1 MACPDTC
8 RLDGFG
14 PFGNPDQ
21 IPSDSQARLN
31 QKPSTSSRLGR
42 KLSAARN
49 SAGMTQ
55 AQLAAL
61 AGGSVRG
68 LWQAERGQGAAE
80 RFLSFAGIL
89 GMEVAGRSLPPGE
102 HLGARILALRTR
114 TGMSRSSLCDAS
126 GISRTTIA
134 AIEAGRLG
142 HLVAVERVGES
153 LGAGLTLA
161 AIGEAAAFFSS
172 AALSSAWD
180 AWATPQQVLDR
191 LYVALGGGF
200 DLDPCSPG
208 RGRSR
213 VRAGMHLTEDDDGLQ
228 HGWRGTAYM
237 NPPYGRDIAAWTA
250 KARGEVGASRA
261 SFVIGLLPARTDTR
275 WWHDDV
281 AGHCDIWLLK
291 GRLAFGDGTQSAPF
305 PSALVAWGASPGIRD
320 CLAAV
325 FPADWHIPAPRT
337 GAPEMDLAAD

>member
-1 MACPDTC
+1 
-8 RLDGFG
+8 
-14 PFGNPDQ
+14 
-21 IPSDSQARLN
+21 
-31 QKPSTSSRLGR
+31 
-42 KLSAARN
+42 
-49 SAGMTQ
+49 MTQ

-61 AGGSVRG
+61 AGGSIRG
-68 LWQAERGQGAAE
+68 LWQAER
-80 RFLSFAGIL
+80 
-89 GMEVAGRSLPPGE
+89 E

-126 GISRTTIA
+126 GISRTMIA
-134 AIEAGRLG
+134 AIGAGRLG
-142 HLVAVERVGES
+142 HLAAVECVGEF

-213 VRAGMHLTEDDDGLQ
+213 VRAGMHLTDDDDGLR
-228 HGWRGTAYM
+228 HAWRGTVYM

-250 KARGEVGASRA
+250 KARGEVGAGRA
-261 SFVIGLLPARTDTR
+261 SFVIGLLPARTGTR

-281 AGHCDIWLLK
+281 AAHCDIWLLK
-291 GRLAFGDGTQSAPF
+291 GRLAFGDGT
-305 PSALVAWGASPGIRD
+305 
-320 CLAAV
+320 
-325 FPADWHIPAPRT
+325 
-337 GAPEMDLAAD
+337 